1 MGYMS
6 NRSKKSGF
14 PYFKNYIFS
23 SLSPRSARET
33 VTKGKPKKKNE
44 GQCIIQSEVLAL
56 ANWTATLSSGLFSTS
71 SSERG
76 RFVKNDTLGM
86 HI

>member
-23 SLSPRSARET
+23 LLSPRSARET
-33 VTKGKPKKKNE
+33 VTKGKPKKTK

-56 ANWTATLSSGLFSTS
+56 ANWTATLSSGLFSIS